1 MPIPIHFSLLI
12 SKMWMFNLAT
22 SCLTTSNLPWLMD
35 LTFQVAMQ
43 YCSLQHWTL
52 LLPPDI
58 SSTECHFLFDPAT
71 SFFSGTVSNCLPLF
85 YSSTLNTF
93 KPGSSSSGVMSFC
106 LFIVSMGLYRQ
117 NTGVGC
123 HFLLQWTMFCQNS
136 SLCPVFLGWSC
147 MVWLHWVMQGPSPP
161 QGSIP
166 GNGQINGHEFEQ
178 TLGNSGQR
186 SLTCCSPRGHK
197 ESDVT

>member
-1 MPIPIHFSLLI
+1 
-12 SKMWMFNLAT
+12 
-22 SCLTTSNLPWLMD
+22 
-35 LTFQVAMQ
+35 MQ

-52 LLPPDI
+52 LLPPDM

-71 SFFSGTVSNCLPLF
+71 SFFSGTVSNCFPLF

-93 KPGSSSSGVMSFC
+93 KPGELIFW
-106 LFIVSMGLYRQ
+106 
-117 NTGVGC
+117 C
-123 HFLLQWTMFCQNS
+123 H
-136 SLCPVFLGWSC
+136 VFLPFHSVYGIIQAEYWSRLPFPPAVDHVLSEFFIMPC
-147 MVWLHWVMQGPSPP
+147 LSWVVLHGVTSLSYARGPSPP

-166 GNGQINGHEFEQ
+166 GKGQINGHGFEQ

-197 ESDVT
+197 ESDIT

>member
-1 MPIPIHFSLLI
+1 
-12 SKMWMFNLAT
+12 
-22 SCLTTSNLPWLMD
+22 
-35 LTFQVAMQ
+35 MQ

-52 LLPPDI
+52 LLPPDM

-147 MVWLHWVMQGPSPP
+147 MVWLHWVMQGALHLHKAVYQERDRSMDMNLSKLWETVDRGVWPAAV
-161 QGSIP
+161 
-166 GNGQINGHEFEQ
+166 HEATKSQ
-178 TLGNSGQR
+178 TLLSDWTTTNERWQVMM
-186 SLTCCSPRGHK
+186 CSWVFVLSK
-197 ESDVT
+197 W